1 MLKRDNAPE
10 ACFYLQDERKICK
23 LADSSDVIPAATR
36 KEPQCLYRVLN
47 ILFYDRFDE
56 GFAQLGN
63 VADLAALDAS
73 IQQSIFWEG
82 VQEAFEG
89 QEDYTTTCTLQ
100 MMRFSVNC
108 ITLNLESS
116 SS

>member
-73 IQQSIFWEG
+73 IQQSTFWEG

-89 QEDYTTTCTLQ
+89 QEDVYNN
-100 MMRFSVNC
+100 MHFADDEVFSELHY
-108 ITLNLESS
+108 IKPGK
-116 SS
+116 